1 MQHNRDER
9 RDRSSSGERSTSLF
23 DGETHARVLDHGS
36 KGPDMIIAITERDF
50 RISRLKAI
58 QKTELKFI
66 GDRIAI
72 DSTSEIVSEIIGLT
86 RITSLSPS
94 ALKELPKIIASM
106 LQDSPERCLGFYNRA
121 GPLSLK
127 MHSYELLPGIGS
139 KKAQEMV
146 EARGRTG
153 WTELS
158 ALDEVCGINSANLLA
173 NRLIEEMNDEHLQP
187 RLLDLLFRTGV

>member
-9 RDRSSSGERSTSLF
+9 RDRSTSLF

-36 KGPDMIIAITERDF
+36 KGPEMIIAITERDL
-50 RISRLKAI
+50 RISRLKAV
-58 QKTELKFI
+58 QGTELKFL

-72 DSTSEIVSEIIGLT
+72 DSSSEIISEIIGLT
-86 RITSLSPS
+86 RITSLSPTV
-94 ALKELPKIIASM
+94 LEELPKVIASM

-146 EARGRTG
+146 ETRGRVG

-158 ALDEVCGINSANLLA
+158 ALDEACGIDSANLLA

-187 RLLDLLFRTGV
+187 RLLELLFRTEV

>member
-1 MQHNRDER
+1 MNRSHNDR
-9 RDRSSSGERSTSLF
+9 RSSHGERTTSLF

-36 KGPDMIIAITERDF
+36 KGPDMIIAITERDL
-50 RISRLKAI
+50 RISRLKAV
-58 QKTELKFI
+58 QGSELKFL
-66 GDRIAI
+66 GDRVSI
-72 DSTSEIVSEIIGLT
+72 DSSSELISEIIGLT
-86 RITSLSPS
+86 RISSLSPS
-94 ALKELPKIIASM
+94 VLSELPEIIASI
-106 LQDSPERCLGFYNRA
+106 LRDAPERCLGFYNRA

-153 WTELS
+153 WTEIS
-158 ALDEVCGINSANLLA
+158 ALDEACNIDSANLLA

-187 RLLDLLFRTGV
+187 RLLDLLFRTEV